1 MYIYIY
7 IVYTYDT
14 RNMATLLLSFHMS
27 ASSCPLCICSVSSI
41 LAHDKLSLMRS
52 PPNKVFQSHG
62 QWPNA
67 RIGRCQPPLQVGKKH
82 SLSMDHGMSVPEIL
96 PFISEKWNE
105 LGEFSKCDLKTSLFF
120 NFSINQVDTHAK
132 SFGMNPLWLHIPT
145 HKPLDLAMV
154 DHTSRV
160 RRPKHRKRKPSK
172 HGMIWINLSVPGPT
186 LFASYWNSDIFSIHL
201 GTDPPASVHSVSLP
215 DFP

>member
-1 MYIYIY
+1 MQYHTVRTDIYIYIY
-7 IVYTYDT
+7 IYIYTYGT

-27 ASSCPLCICSVSSI
+27 ASNCPFWICSLSSFP
-41 LAHDKLSLMRS
+41 AHDKLSLMRS

-82 SLSMDHGMSVPEIL
+82 ALSMDHGMSVPEIP
-96 PFISEKWNE
+96 PFYQREVEWAWWI
-105 LGEFSKCDLKTSLFF
+105 SKCDLKTSLFF
-120 NFSINQVDTHAK
+120 NFSINQVDTHAN

-160 RRPKHRKRKPSK
+160 GRPKHRKSK
-172 HGMIWINLSVPGPT
+172 TVQTRGWYG
-186 LFASYWNSDIFSIHL
+186 
-201 GTDPPASVHSVSLP
+201 
-215 DFP
+215 